1 MTRAVGHGLP
11 VAFLVAVLLLVSPGV
26 ASSDGRADG
35 VLGAQLSHATA
46 AVSPS
51 NGCGHSPNRA
61 ALSLPAA
68 NPRPFASGSVH
79 SSYLLSLPRH
89 YRAHHPYHLVLLFYG
104 FASNPAQFSELTNLP
119 IRGAAGGDIVV
130 VPHTT
135 GTESEWQFS
144 GSGSDAVLI
153 EALVGSLEQSYCVD
167 RHAVFATGFSAGAA
181 FTIIYACSHPGQI
194 AAIATVAVD
203 FQLGCT
209 RPLPILAFHG
219 TADPE
224 VPYQNAAVGL
234 SLPGVKVR
242 GTQLNM
248 GDWARLDHCA
258 ASPRTERIGSQVREQ
273 RWTGCTK
280 GTSVTLFSIAGGGH
294 TWPGADPHKGFGL
307 TTQQV
312 NATTQILRFFGT
324 GGRRI

>member
-1 MTRAVGHGLP
+1 MAGTWRVSALITFLTLGFGVVGLGPAGGALTAQASP
-11 VAFLVAVLLLVSPGV
+11 RTISTLRSPGCG
-26 ASSDGRADG
+26 D
-35 VLGAQLSHATA
+35 
-46 AVSPS
+46 SPS
-51 NGCGHSPNRA
+51 KA
-61 ALSLPAA
+61 DLSVPAG
-68 NPRPFASGSVH
+68 NPRPFASGSV
-79 SSYLLSLPRH
+79 SDSYLLSLPVH
-89 YRAHHPYHLVLLFYG
+89 YNAHHPYRLVLLFYG
-104 FASNPAQFSELTNLP
+104 FASNPTQFSELTDLP
-119 IRGAAGGDIVV
+119 KRGAAAGDIVV

-144 GSGSDAVLI
+144 GSGSDAAFVQ
-153 EALVGSLEQSYCVD
+153 ALVGSLEQTYCVD
-167 RHAVFATGFSAGAA
+167 RREVYATGFSAGAA
-181 FTIIYACSHPGQI
+181 FTIIYACSHPGRI

-224 VPYQNAAVGL
+224 VPYQNGAVGL

-258 ASPRTERIGSQVREQ
+258 ASPRTRRIGSQVSEQ

-280 GTSVTLFSIAGGGH
+280 GTSVTLFSVAGGGH
-294 TWPGADPHKGFGL
+294 TWPGADPHKGIGL

-312 NATTQILRFFGT
+312 NATTQILQFFGS
-324 GGRRI
+324 GASRNENG